1 MVSSRHHRDA
11 DNDADKKTGFK
22 RLFLG
27 FMAKELLAYNGAWPA
42 ARHAE
47 DQQRGFRDPAHPFTR
62 CHLIRAIHGHRQHI
76 DQQKP
81 DNQWI
86 RGQQTADGS
95 ENQE

>member
-1 MVSSRHHRDA
+1 MIRCRHHSDA

-27 FMAKELLAYNGAWPA
+27 FMAKELLAYNGARPA

-47 DQQRGFRDPAHPFTR
+47 DQQRGFRDPAHPFAR
-62 CHLIRAIHGHRQHI
+62 RHFIRAIYGHRQHI

-81 DNQWI
+81 DNQRI